1 MSEPEDSGL
10 AEFFVEGVEP
20 VDEHLLGDLRHLRQI
35 DVGPELRLVVEHE
48 HVLRDVHRVDDVS
61 FYRGSTSAG
70 RFEQFHYSAG
80 ELSGVIEIER
90 GRNGQNTVTIYRVW
104 KNRGP
109 TREQLDETRALMDA
123 VYASL
128 RRRVPDLPPATQIKE
143 ELIHPPVR

>member
-1 MSEPEDSGL
+1 MNAPLRWTFVAALMLALASGCTTISGIRRTVVVSQAPSTAAVDS
-10 AEFFVEGVEP
+10 A
-20 VDEHLLGDLRHLRQI
+20 
-35 DVGPELRLVVEHE
+35 
-48 HVLRDVHRVDDVS
+48 LRDVHRVDDVS